1 MLSFTKGRF
10 QKKNNNFY
18 GIFQFGRTPPPY
30 FGKLLRMTR
39 CFDLWHLKIRG
50 VTFNY
55 SLFWSGEGEGGSNIA
70 ISVHI
75 QAIFKGR
82 SHIFGCQL
90 T

>member
-1 MLSFTKGRF
+1 MEFSKLAG
-10 QKKNNNFY
+10 
-18 GIFQFGRTPPPY
+18 PPPY
-30 FGKLLRMTR
+30 FGKLLRMTH

-55 SLFWSGEGEGGSNIA
+55 SLFWSGEGEGGSNMA
-70 ISVHI
+70 ISEHI